1 MIRGDK
7 VEKVSGECR
16 ISRSVPSQKHS
27 EALWEVPWEKGV
39 KKMKKSMLAIA
50 ALSAAV
56 AVQAE
61 ITSPNVVGYSASDTV
76 VAVNNNFVMLAP
88 NFLNVTDGTLSSD
101 ELVCDQITTSFD
113 TTADDFFAGWT
124 DDAACLQVPNG
135 VGGYLLR
142 YYIDDADDGNGNYV
156 TGWADNIGM
165 LNPVSIDLGTGVWVR
180 GKKDTVTK
188 FTFAGAVS
196 ENASETV
203 SRTTPINFELVA
215 NPYPTAFDINSEKVA
230 WTLATVTSFDTT
242 ADDFFAGWTDEAACL
257 QVPNGVGGYLLR
269 YYIDDADDGAGNYVT
284 GWADNIGMLNTATVP
299 AGSGFWLR
307 RCAKEGKTQAWS
319 FTVEL

>member
-1 MIRGDK
+1 MG
-7 VEKVSGECR
+7 
-16 ISRSVPSQKHS
+16 
-27 EALWEVPWEKGV
+27 
-39 KKMKKSMLAIA
+39 
-50 ALSAAV
+50 
-56 AVQAE
+56 VQAE

-88 NFLNVTDGTLSSD
+88 NFLNVTDGSLSSD
-101 ELVCDQITTSFD
+101 ELVCDQAMTSFD
-113 TTADDFFAGWT
+113 EVAGDFFAGWT

-142 YYIDDADDGNGNYV
+142 YYIDDADDGTGTDTYV
-156 TGWADNIGM
+156 TGWADDAGV
-165 LNPVSIDLGTGVWVR
+165 LNPVDIDLGTGVWVR

-203 SRTTPINFELVA
+203 SRETPINFELVA
-215 NPYPTAFDINSEKVA
+215 NPYPTAFDINSSKVA
-230 WTLATVTSFDTT
+230 WTVAAITSFDTT
-242 ADDFFAGWTDEAACL
+242 AGDFFAGWTDEAACL

-269 YYIDDADDGAGNYVT
+269 YYIDDADDGTGTDTYVT
-284 GWADNIGMLNTATVP
+284 GWADDAGVLNTATVP

-307 RCAKEGKTQAWS
+307 RCSKDGATQAWS
-319 FTVEL
+319 FTVTL